1 MGEGEQGLDPLHQ
14 HSNKSGC
21 VCVVMMMLNEQ
32 EKDNISLN
40 CASELNIGPL
50 LWQIPDLL
58 SSSSTPRWP
67 LSLAQG
73 PLSCL
78 L

>member
-1 MGEGEQGLDPLHQ
+1 M
-14 HSNKSGC
+14 C
-21 VCVVMMMLNEQ
+21 VIMMMLNEQ
-32 EKDNISLN
+32 EKDNIISLK
-40 CASELNIGPL
+40 CASELNGGLL

-67 LSLAQG
+67 LSFAQG
-73 PLSCL
+73 LLSCL

>member
-1 MGEGEQGLDPLHQ
+1 
-14 HSNKSGC
+14 
-21 VCVVMMMLNEQ
+21 MMMLNEQ
-32 EKDNISLN
+32 EKDNIISLK
-40 CASELNIGPL
+40 CASELNMGLL

-58 SSSSTPRWP
+58 SSTSTPRWP